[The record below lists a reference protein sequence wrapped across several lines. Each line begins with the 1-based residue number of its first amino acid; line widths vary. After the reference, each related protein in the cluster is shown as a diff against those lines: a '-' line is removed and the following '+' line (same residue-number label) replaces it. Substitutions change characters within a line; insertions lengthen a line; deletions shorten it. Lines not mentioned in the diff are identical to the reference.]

1 MNLVILI
8 QCSKSKLFDSHPE
21 LIWDKE
27 TTIELWNNEWD
38 KCKSNFNLEELYT
51 GRSFKEQIRISK
63 NNKDS
68 KIFVISAGGGLI
80 PIGNT
85 KIPSYES
92 TFKKNHGPTTKD
104 WHKLPFGGLQKLT
117 NNSIDQIISFAS
129 PQYHKALLN
138 DPEINNLADKLVVTS
153 TSPLAK
159 IAGKVIEIH
168 PRSIEVLKVASIDL
182 NTEILRIYLSEGIE
196 GLNKIKILCE
206 KLPTKVKRNPITD
219 DELIDKIRELAEIKS
234 LNKLVRYL
242 RDELLIKASMERISI
257 ARKKVLKSKEN

>member
-1 MNLVILI
+1 
-8 QCSKSKLFDSHPE
+8 
-21 LIWDKE
+21 
-27 TTIELWNNEWD
+27 
-38 KCKSNFNLEELYT
+38 
-51 GRSFKEQIRISK
+51 
-63 NNKDS
+63 
-68 KIFVISAGGGLI
+68 
-80 PIGNT
+80 
-85 KIPSYES
+85 
-92 TFKKNHGPTTKD
+92 
-104 WHKLPFGGLQKLT
+104 
-117 NNSIDQIISFAS
+117 
-129 PQYHKALLN
+129 
-138 DPEINNLADKLVVTS
+138 NLADKLVVTS